1 MSTSFP
7 DGHPSMK
14 LNDREKLEDA
24 WFAEVEEFGFDDEDF
39 RTADCAELADE
50 LDLFRIQ
57 ALADQNF
64 HDIMYEWDCYI
75 VEHSLW
81 LTLEQC
87 CNEGVLLPMGQRELR
102 VKTCPPRLRNRLS
115 YFFGNCPV
123 HVKHHL
129 ALMYWVVVRIDR
141 ARRTGSA
148 EWRPETASPRS
159 PFHDTVFFR
168 PPKLTVRKYT
178 G

>member
-1 MSTSFP
+1 MKYNDNSTI
-7 DGHPSMK
+7 
-14 LNDREKLEDA
+14 EDA
-24 WFAEVEEFGFDDEDF
+24 WLAEIDAVGFDEEDF
-39 RTADCAELADE
+39 RTAQCAELAVE

-57 ALADQNF
+57 ALADPNF
-64 HDIMYEWDCYI
+64 DDTLYEWDGYV
-75 VEHSLW
+75 VEHGLW
-81 LTLEQC
+81 LPLEQC
-87 CNEGVLLPMGQRELR
+87 CNDGVLLPMGQRELR
-102 VKTCPPRLRNRLS
+102 VKTCPLEMRDRLG
-115 YFFGNCPV
+115 YFFGHCHA

-148 EWRPETASPRS
+148 EWRPETTPPRS
-159 PFHDTVFFR
+159 LFHDTVFFR

>member
-1 MSTSFP
+1 MVIAGAPFAIMKYN
-7 DGHPSMK
+7 DHPT
-14 LNDREKLEDA
+14 LEDA
-24 WFAEVEEFGFDDEDF
+24 WLAEVEEFGFDDDDLRAAEC
-39 RTADCAELADE
+39 ADLADE

-57 ALADQNF
+57 ALADPNF
-64 HDIMYEWDCYI
+64 YDTLSEWDCYI
-75 VEHSLW
+75 LEHSLW
-81 LTLEQC
+81 LPLEQC
-87 CNEGVLLPMGQRELR
+87 CNDGVLLPMGQRELR
-102 VKTCPPRLRNRLS
+102 VKTCPQEMRDRLG
-115 YFFGNCPV
+115 YFFGHCPV

-148 EWRPETASPRS
+148 EWRPETAPPRS